1 MIQGF
6 YKDQKLHLLE
16 DPMQQYTVMKVE
28 ENEYVFTGGSMIID
42 TRLKDSQMLKRLKYS
57 LEKGGRNNR
66 RHNEIYTETIGG
78 RIDVAK

>member
-28 ENEYVFTGGSMIID
+28 ENAVCVYRWIDDYRHKIERFTD
-42 TRLKDSQMLKRLKYS
+42 VEEAKNS
-57 LEKGGRNNR
+57 LEKGGRNNNKG
-66 RHNEIYTETIGG
+66 RHNEIYAETIGG
-78 RIDVAK
+78 

>member
-28 ENEYVFTGGSMIID
+28 ENAVCVYRWNDNYRHKIERFTD
-42 TRLKDSQMLKRLKYS
+42 V
-57 LEKGGRNNR
+57 E
-66 RHNEIYTETIGG
+66 ETKKLLGEGWPKKNLDKITALFK
-78 RIDVAK
+78 IKTKNKEM

>member
-28 ENEYVFTGGSMIID
+28 KMQYVFSDGSMTID
-42 TRLKDSQMLKRLKYS
+42 TKLRDLQMLKRLKSS
-57 LEKGGRNNR
+57 LEKDGLNNKKGRYRNL
-66 RHNEIYTETIGG
+66 
-78 RIDVAK
+78 